1 MQGIYHT
8 LISVS
13 RRNRKSDYIKLAS
26 RIIYYIIDS
35 HYTTSR
41 HAICYP
47 PPTNYQREQVKNKAS
62 NSFWNVEDWDSKSIT
77 VYVFTNFLQSE
88 SNITVLTDVQKKKK
102 KRNHYVYLILTCKR
116 QEWHAPSPWIRHG
129 RRERQE
135 KW

>member
-8 LISVS
+8 LISMS

-47 PPTNYQREQVKNKAS
+47 PQPITRENKS
-62 NSFWNVEDWDSKSIT
+62 RIRLRKVFEMWKIEIQNLL
-77 VYVFTNFLQSE
+77 YVFTNFLQSE
-88 SNITVLTDVQKKKK
+88 SNITVLTDVQKKK